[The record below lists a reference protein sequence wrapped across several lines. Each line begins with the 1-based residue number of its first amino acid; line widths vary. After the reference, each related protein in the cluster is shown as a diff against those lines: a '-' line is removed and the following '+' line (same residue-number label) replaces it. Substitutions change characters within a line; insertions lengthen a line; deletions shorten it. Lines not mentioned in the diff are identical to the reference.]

1 MGIMKDSLTHFILAF
16 LMSGHNTATFKRL
29 MQSDFSSDIDEDRL
43 SVALSRLHKKQYVSK
58 GSSGWSITNR
68 GRREITR
75 IGSQYIT
82 CPFGIHAV
90 KNTLVAYDIAE
101 NNRKARSWLRNQLE
115 IFNYSMLQKSLWFGP
130 GPLPLDFLHRIRDL
144 GLSENVK
151 IFTVKKREGVNKNN

>member
-16 LMSGHNTATFKRL
+16 LMSSRNTSTFKRL
-29 MQSDFSSDIDEDRL
+29 MREDSFSNIEEDRL
-43 SVALSRLHKKQYVSK
+43 SVALSRLHKKEYVSK
-58 GSSGWSITNR
+58 GSLGWSITLR
-68 GRREITR
+68 GRREIAR

-82 CPFGIHAV
+82 CPFGIHAL
-90 KNTLVAYDIAE
+90 KNTLVAFDIPE

-144 GLSENVK
+144 GLAENVK
-151 IFTVKKREGVNKNN
+151 IFTVKKKEISKSN